1 MIEFTITYNKFKVK
15 VYNYVLRML
24 PDKMNAEDIVQNVF
38 LNYYRN
44 MEAVKNKESTI
55 YYLLRSA
62 RNEVYGILRSKNS
75 RVDQYNVDD
84 ASEVIVE
91 GGISPEN
98 EYETMEMKEMVGAL
112 LDSINPVMK
121 EIYVLR
127 EYGGCNYRE
136 ISDILGIPEKLVKSR
151 LFKVRQLLI
160 EYVSKKI
167 EE

>member
-15 VYNYVLRML
+15 VYNYVLKML

-44 MEAVKNKESTI
+44 MDAVKNKESTI

-62 RNEVYGILRSKNS
+62 RNEVYGVLRSKNT

-91 GGISPEN
+91 GGVSPEN
-98 EYETMEMKEMVGAL
+98 EFETMEMKEMVSAL
-112 LDSINPVMK
+112 LDSINPAMK